1 MHYPYVLK
9 KILNIELFGAK
20 NYQNHILM
28 KLTHFAWL
36 AVAAMSVTACKHKS
50 ADSSS
55 DVPKRTVFFD
65 KSGMDTTV
73 KPGDDFFSYASGKW
87 IKETKIPPSEV
98 GWGSF
103 YTLDDDNLKNLHKI
117 LDGVSSQDNA
127 AGSKEQ
133 KVGDLYKSGM
143 DTATIEKLGYE
154 PIKPL
159 LAKINA
165 VKDYKELVQLAAD
178 GFKSGDGFLLGFYVS
193 PDDRASSKNIAHF
206 DQTGITLP
214 ERDYYFKTDS
224 ASKKIRDEFV
234 KHIAKVFELTGVDAA
249 TAAKKADGI
258 LKLETAIAQSH
269 KTPVELR
276 DPQANYNKF
285 AVADLQKQMPDV
297 DLKDAFGRMA
307 LKTDTVLVGQPA
319 YYKALDNLLKT
330 QPIDVWKDKATFNAV
345 DGASTLLS
353 KSFRDEHFDFYGRK
367 LQGQKEQKPRWK
379 TIAYRVD
386 GGLGELL
393 GQLYVEKYFTPDAKQ
408 RMLDLVNNLQ
418 GVYKDRISKLDWMGD
433 DTKKRA
439 LDKLAAFTKKIGY
452 PDKWKK
458 YDDVEIS
465 KDAFY
470 KNEESIAKHDYNE
483 ELKKVNKTVDRS
495 EWGMTP
501 PTVNAYYNPT
511 FNEIVFPAGILQF
524 PFFDKGA
531 DDAINYGAIGAVIG
545 HEMTH
550 GFDDQGR
557 QYDKDGNLKDWWT
570 KDDADKFKKK
580 VQVMID
586 QYNKFTVLKDLHVNG
601 SLTQGENLADIGG
614 LAIAYQAFKNTP
626 EGKSD
631 TKIDGFTPDQRFF
644 LSFAQVWRIK
654 NSDET
659 MRMRINVDPHSPEMY
674 RVNGPLSNT
683 PAFYKAFDI
692 KPGDKMYRDEKDMVK
707 VW

>member
-1 MHYPYVLK
+1 
-9 KILNIELFGAK
+9 
-20 NYQNHILM
+20 M
-28 KLTHFAWL
+28 KLTHYAWL
-36 AVAAMSVTACKHKS
+36 AVAAMSVTACKHKPAES
-50 ADSSS
+50 SSS

-65 KSGMDTTV
+65 KTGMDTTV

-87 IKETKIPPSEV
+87 MKETKIPPSEI

-103 YTLDDDNLKNLHKI
+103 YTLSDDNLKNLHKI
-117 LDGVSSQDNA
+117 LDDVSAQDNKA
-127 AGSKEQ
+127 ESKEQ

-143 DTATIEKLGYE
+143 DTVTIEKLGYE

-159 LAKINA
+159 LEKINV
-165 VKDYKELVQLAAD
+165 VKDYKELVKLAAD
-178 GFKSGDGFLLGFYVS
+178 GFKTGEGFLLGFYVS
-193 PDDRASSKNIAHF
+193 PDDRVSSKNIAHF

-224 ASKKIRDEFV
+224 ASKKIRDQFV
-234 KHIAKVFELTGVDAA
+234 KHIAKVFELIGVDTA
-249 TAAKKADGI
+249 TAAKKANGI
-258 LKLETAIAQSH
+258 LKLETAMAQSH

-297 DLKDAFGRMA
+297 DLKDAFNRMG
-307 LKTDTVLVGQPA
+307 LETDTVLVGQPR
-319 YYKALDNLLKT
+319 YYKALDSLLKT
-330 QPIDVWKDKATFNAV
+330 QPIDVWKDKAIFNAV
-345 DGASTLLS
+345 DEASSLLS
-353 KSFRDEHFDFYGRK
+353 KSFRDEHFDFWGRK

-379 TIAYRVD
+379 TIAYHVD

-418 GVYKDRISKLDWMGD
+418 SVYKDRIDKLDWMGA

-439 LDKLAAFTKKIGY
+439 LEKLAAFTKKIGY

-458 YDDVEIS
+458 YDDVVIS

-483 ELKKVNKTVDRS
+483 ELKKVNKPVDRS

-524 PFFDKGA
+524 PFFDEEA

-674 RVNGPLSNT
+674 RTNGPLSNT
-683 PAFYKAFDI
+683 PAFYKAFNI

>member
-1 MHYPYVLK
+1 
-9 KILNIELFGAK
+9 
-20 NYQNHILM
+20 M
-28 KLTHFAWL
+28 KLTNYAWL
-36 AVAAMSVTACKHKS
+36 AISVMAMAACKQKS
-50 ADSSS
+50 ENTDA

-65 KSGMDTTV
+65 KTGMDTTV
-73 KPGDDFFSYASGKW
+73 KPGDNFALYASGNW
-87 IKETKIPPSEV
+87 FRTTKIPPSET

-103 YTLDDDNLKNLHKI
+103 YTLDDDNSKNLHKI
-117 LDGVSSQDNA
+117 LDNVSARDNTS
-127 AGSKEQ
+127 GTKEQ
-133 KVGDLYKSGM
+133 KVGDLFKSGM
-143 DTATIEKLGYE
+143 DTAAIEKLDYE
-154 PIKPL
+154 PIKPM

-165 VKDYKELVQLAAD
+165 IKDYKDLVKLAAD
-178 GFKSGDGFLLGFYVS
+178 GFKTGDGFLFGFYVS
-193 PDDRASSKNIAHF
+193 PDDRISSKNVAHL

-214 ERDYYFKTDS
+214 EKGYYFKTDS
-224 ASKKIRDEFV
+224 ASKKIREEYV

-269 KTPVELR
+269 LIPVELR
-276 DPQANYNKF
+276 DPVKNYNKF
-285 AVADLQKQMPDV
+285 AVTDLQKQMPDV
-297 DLKDAFGRMA
+297 DLKDAFDRMA
-307 LKTDTVLVGQPA
+307 LKTDTVLVGQPG

-330 QPIDVWKDKATFNAV
+330 QPIQVWKDKALFGEI
-345 DGASTLLS
+345 DGASTSLS
-353 KSFRDEHFDFYGRK
+353 KKFRDENFNFYGK
-367 LQGQKEQKPRWK
+367 ILQGQKEQKPRWK
-379 TIAYRVD
+379 TITYNIDR
-386 GGLGELL
+386 GLGELL
-393 GQLYVEKYFTPDAKQ
+393 GQLYVEKYFTPDAKK
-408 RMLDLVNNLQ
+408 RMLDLVDNLQ
-418 GVYKDRISKLDWMGD
+418 NVYKDRIGKLDWMGP

-439 LDKLAAFTKKIGY
+439 LEKLAAFTKKIGY

-465 KDAFY
+465 KDAYY
-470 KNEESIAKHDYNE
+470 KNQESIAKHNYNE
-483 ELKKVNKTVDRS
+483 MIKKVNKPVDKS

-501 PTVNAYYNPT
+501 PTVNAYYNPL

-524 PFFDKGA
+524 PFFDKDA

-557 QYDKDGNLKDWWT
+557 QYDTQGNLKDWWT
-570 KDDADKFKKK
+570 KEDAEKFKKK

-586 QYNKFTVLKDLHVNG
+586 QYNKYTVLNGLHVNG

-644 LSFAQVWRIK
+644 LSFAQVWRVK

-674 RVNGPLSNT
+674 RVDGPLSNM
-683 PAFYKAFDI
+683 PAFYKAFNV